1 MPGRLHGPGRQPAW
15 ADRVRACLR
24 LPVLTKHWPPW
35 PWWPWPWCATSAC
48 DNGQPWAH
56 GRKLRKARQQKQGT
70 GCWGKEGVGWAEQTL
85 RWLSERGAG

>member
-1 MPGRLHGPGRQPAW
+1 MPGRLHGPGSGPAC
-15 ADRVRACLR
+15 AHQALAPLAVVALAVVRYLSMRANTLKR
-24 LPVLTKHWPPW
+24 H
-35 PWWPWPWCATSAC
+35 

-56 GRKLRKARQQKQGT
+56 GRKLRKEQQQKQGT